1 MLTNPHKSKPKQT
14 NPNKSKSL
22 TFYSPHLCFSISYG
36 IDFEL
41 VTAKRSFKSVVNQK
55 YKILK
60 TFSPT
65 LSPKTE
71 KSMSSID
78 SLLYRPLKSGK
89 EYEALIPTYKGIDH
103 NFDKNT
109 DNSNTYDTLKYMS
122 EWAYKYA
129 HQMSRVA
136 PLLKGRSIQETVNN
150 IYKFLYAHF
159 QYKLDGET
167 QNLYSP
173 SAAWHFREKGF
184 DCKTYSIL
192 ASIILQNL
200 SIPHAF
206 RMVQQQGIM
215 PGEWSH
221 VYVIVPNG
229 NTYNVLDATTHDNKE
244 VSFTNKY
251 DHIMKH
257 IGLASPYTKGL
268 GCACSGTTIKRSGLG
283 APNVLANTVNNF
295 HVFLNELEKKG
306 VSKDVTNRMLVLV
319 KWNIENGI
327 DPNMGE
333 ILKKAFSQSQG
344 LGLLPIGMTS
354 YTMPLPRA
362 SLPINVYKLTS
373 TSGSLFQSGV
383 ATGMSALSNV
393 SVKGVNV
400 GGIVKSLATG
410 NYIGAGLEVL
420 KAIIPIEKTFGA
432 VFANGF
438 DISCWNSAYSE
449 QKAKVDLEK
458 DLPYIV
464 SWSGVYTNPTTESL
478 DRFMFLTEIYI
489 DHAKDGQAK
498 KYAKCTR
505 KGSAMRENGVLELR
519 KNILEEFTSQ
529 GFQLIPNGKKNNRFE
544 SSLPGKTDTSPK
556 TAKNGYDSYTVVPP
570 KAPEPANDAS
580 QGQAKSSVSPV
591 AIGGALLLAA
601 KLLL

>member
-1 MLTNPHKSKPKQT
+1 
-14 NPNKSKSL
+14 
-22 TFYSPHLCFSISYG
+22 
-36 IDFEL
+36 
-41 VTAKRSFKSVVNQK
+41 
-55 YKILK
+55 
-60 TFSPT
+60 
-65 LSPKTE
+65 
-71 KSMSSID
+71 MSSID

-103 NFDKNT
+103 NFDKNA

-150 IYKFLYAHF
+150 IYNFLYNHF

-173 SAAWHFREKGF
+173 SAAWHFRKKGF

-192 ASIILQNL
+192 ASTILQNL

-229 NTYNVLDATTHDNKE
+229 NTHNVIDATTHNNKE

-251 DHIMKH
+251 DHTMKH

-268 GCACSGTTIKRSGLG
+268 GCACSGTSLKRSGLG

-295 HVFLNELEKKG
+295 HAFLNELEKKG
-306 VSKDVTNRMLVLV
+306 ISKEVTSRMLVLV
-319 KWNIENGI
+319 KWNVENGI

-333 ILKKAFSQSQG
+333 ILNKAFAQSQG

-354 YTMPLPRA
+354 FRPPMPTA
-362 SLPINVYKLTS
+362 SLPTNIYQPTS
-373 TSGSLFQSGV
+373 TSGSLFQSGI

-393 SVKGVNV
+393 SVQGVNV
-400 GGIVKSLATG
+400 GGVVNSLATG
-410 NYIGAGLEVL
+410 NYIGAGIEVL
-420 KAIIPIEKTFGA
+420 KAIIPIDKTFGQ

-438 DISCWNSAYSE
+438 NLSCWGSTHTPAKTKAWAEVDIPLIFNSTIGRT
-449 QKAKVDLEK
+449 VT
-458 DLPYIV
+458 I
-464 SWSGVYTNPTTESL
+464 ESINTYFDAMNYVTQRTRNNNGFKGCSRDAL
-478 DRFMFLTEIYI
+478 V
-489 DHAKDGQAK
+489 Q
-498 KYAKCTR
+498 YAD
-505 KGSAMRENGVLELR
+505 A
-519 KNILEEFTSQ
+519 
-529 GFQLIPNGKKNNRFE
+529 FE
-544 SSLPGKTDTSPK
+544 
-556 TAKNGYDSYTVVPP
+556 TAKNKVLESFRSSPELIDAGLTRIPKYVQPFDLSYNMLKEPTDIVTERFAVKP
-570 KAPEPANDAS
+570 KAPEPTNDAP
-580 QGQAKSSVSPV
+580 QAQAAAVQKSSVSPV
-591 AIGGALLLAA
+591 PIGVALLLAA
-601 KLLL
+601 KFLL